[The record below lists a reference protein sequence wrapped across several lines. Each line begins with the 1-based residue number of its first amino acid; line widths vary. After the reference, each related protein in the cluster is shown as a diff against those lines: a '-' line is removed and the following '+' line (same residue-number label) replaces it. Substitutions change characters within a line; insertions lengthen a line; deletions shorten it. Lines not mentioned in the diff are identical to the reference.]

1 MPGQNL
7 DGEPAGAFRVLAGQ
21 ENKVLDNLT
30 KRIKTEEMVDYVYE
44 VIVPTERVSEVKR
57 GKKTETVRKLMP
69 GYVLVN
75 MWLLDENRQPVDR
88 TWYFIRETTGVIGF
102 AGNKEKPIPMR
113 PSEVE
118 AVLAQ
123 VRGAEE
129 KAKPKIEFSVGE
141 VVKVSDGWCFSKP
154 ERCTV
159 TEIDPERGKIRVS
172 ISIFGRE
179 AIAELEYWQI
189 ERA

>member
-1 MPGQNL
+1 MTEEEKRAQWF
-7 DGEPAGAFRVLAGQ
+7 AVQVLAGQ
-21 ENKVLDNLT
+21 ENKVLDNLN
-30 KRIKTEEMVDYVYE
+30 KRIKTEEMSDFVYE

-102 AGNKEKPIPMR
+102 AGNKERPIPMR

-129 KAKPKIEFSVGE
+129 KAKPKIEFNVGE
-141 VVKVSDGWCFSKP
+141 TVKVSDGPFQNQSG
-154 ERCTV
+154 TV

-189 ERA
+189 ERT

>member
-1 MPGQNL
+1 MTEEQKRSQWY
-7 DGEPAGAFRVLAGQ
+7 AVQVLAGQ
-21 ENKVLDNLT
+21 ENKVLENLT
-30 KRIKTEEMVDYVYE
+30 KRIKTEEMSDFVYE

-69 GYVLVN
+69 GYVFVN

-88 TWYFIRETTGVIGF
+88 TWYFIRETNGVIGF
-102 AGNKEKPIPMR
+102 AGNKEKPSPM
-113 PSEVE
+113 PAAEVE

-123 VRGAEE
+123 VRGTEE
-129 KAKPKIEFSVGE
+129 KAKPKIEFNVGE
-141 VVKVSDGWCFSKP
+141 TVKVSDGPFQNQSG
-154 ERCTV
+154 TV
-159 TEIDPERGKIRVS
+159 TEIDPDRGKIRVS

-179 AIAELEYWQI
+179 AITELEYWQI

>member
-1 MPGQNL
+1 MTEEEKRVQWY
-7 DGEPAGAFRVLAGQ
+7 AVQVLAGQ
-21 ENKVLDNLT
+21 ENKVLENLN
-30 KRIKTEEMVDYVYE
+30 KRIKTEEMSDFVYE

-102 AGNKEKPIPMR
+102 AGNKERPIPMR

-129 KAKPKIEFSVGE
+129 KAKPKIEFNVGE
-141 VVKVSDGWCFSKP
+141 TVKVSDGPFQNQSG
-154 ERCTV
+154 TV

-189 ERA
+189 ERT

>member
-1 MPGQNL
+1 
-7 DGEPAGAFRVLAGQ
+7 
-21 ENKVLDNLT
+21 
-30 KRIKTEEMVDYVYE
+30 VD
-44 VIVPTERVSEVKR
+44 K
-57 GKKTETVRKLMP
+57 
-69 GYVLVN
+69 
-75 MWLLDENRQPVDR
+75 

-113 PSEVE
+113 ASEVE

-123 VRGAEE
+123 VRGTEE

-141 VVKVSDGWCFSKP
+141 VVKVSDGAFQNQSG
-154 ERCTV
+154 TV

>member
-1 MPGQNL
+1 
-7 DGEPAGAFRVLAGQ
+7 
-21 ENKVLDNLT
+21 
-30 KRIKTEEMVDYVYE
+30 
-44 VIVPTERVSEVKR
+44 
-57 GKKTETVRKLMP
+57 MP

-75 MWLLDENRQPVDR
+75 MWLLDDNRQPVDR

-141 VVKVSDGWCFSKP
+141 VVKVSDGAFQNQSG
-154 ERCTV
+154 TV

>member
-1 MPGQNL
+1 MTEEEKRAQWY
-7 DGEPAGAFRVLAGQ
+7 AVQVLAGQ
-21 ENKVLDNLT
+21 ENKVLENLN
-30 KRIKTEEMVDYVYE
+30 KRIKTEEMSDFVYE

-102 AGNKEKPIPMR
+102 AGNKERPIPMR

-129 KAKPKIEFSVGE
+129 KAKPKIEFNVGE
-141 VVKVSDGWCFSKP
+141 TVKVSDGPFQNQSG
-154 ERCTV
+154 TV

-189 ERA
+189 ERT